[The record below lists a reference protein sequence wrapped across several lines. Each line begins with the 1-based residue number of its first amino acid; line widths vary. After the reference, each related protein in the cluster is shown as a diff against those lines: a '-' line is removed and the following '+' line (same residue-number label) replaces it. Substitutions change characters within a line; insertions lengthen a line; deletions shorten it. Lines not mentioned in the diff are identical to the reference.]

1 MISIDQ
7 LVGKDD
13 SALIAVDKQFLHRD
27 IVDDWSAL
35 QAAASSVGFDLA
47 AVSAYRSF
55 ERQLVIW
62 NEKAEGQRP
71 LLDANGELLDVAQ
84 LDDRSIV
91 FAILRWS
98 ALPGGSRHHWGT
110 DIDVYDRAAVPSD
123 FNVQL
128 IDDEVERGG
137 VFSPLH
143 DWLDDQI
150 DKQQANGFYR
160 PYQGVIDGGVAPER
174 WHLSHQVTAEHFS
187 RLLNAET
194 LYNVLK
200 KEKGMRLR
208 DTVLENFNEIFT
220 QYIAY

>member
-1 MISIDQ
+1 
-7 LVGKDD
+7 
-13 SALIAVDKQFLHRD
+13 
-27 IVDDWSAL
+27 
-35 QAAASSVGFDLA
+35 
-47 AVSAYRSF
+47 
-55 ERQLVIW
+55 
-62 NEKAEGQRP
+62 
-71 LLDANGELLDVAQ
+71 
-84 LDDRSIV
+84 
-91 FAILRWS
+91 
-98 ALPGGSRHHWGT
+98 
-110 DIDVYDRAAVPSD
+110 VYDRAAVTSD

-137 VFSPLH
+137 VFAPLH

-160 PYQGVIDGGVAPER
+160 PYQGIIDGGVAPER

-208 DTVLENFNEIFT
+208 DTVLENFDEIFT